1 MNVRTV
7 LVMTAV
13 AAVSLTSASLAGCS
27 AKKSDESQG
36 SAPAGAQVSVTA
48 TDTTCELSATEGST
62 GATTFAVTN
71 NGTKAT
77 ELYVYTKDGS
87 VLAEVENVS
96 PGLKRDLIVDL
107 TEPGTYKLACKP
119 GGVGDGIRAD
129 FTVKG

>member
-7 LVMTAV
+7 IVVAAV
-13 AAVSLTSASLAGCS
+13 AAVSLAGCS

-36 SAPAGAQVSVTA
+36 SAPAGTPVSVTA
-48 TDTTCELSATEGST
+48 TDTTCELSVTEGAAGT
-62 GATTFAVTN
+62 TTFAVTN

-77 ELYVYTKDGS
+77 ELYVYNKDGS

-96 PGLKRDLIVDL
+96 PGLKRELAVDL
-107 TEPGTYKLACKP
+107 TEAGTYKLACKP

>member
-1 MNVRTV
+1 MNVRNV
-7 LVMTAV
+7 IVMTAV
-13 AAVSLTSASLAGCS
+13 AALSLVGCS

-36 SAPAGAQVSVTA
+36 SAPAGTQVSVTA

>member
-7 LVMTAV
+7 VVVAAV
-13 AAVSLTSASLAGCS
+13 AAVSLAGCS
-27 AKKSDESQG
+27 AKKADESQG

-48 TDTTCELSATEGST
+48 TDTTCELSATEGAT
-62 GATTFAVTN
+62 GTTTFAVTN
-71 NGTKAT
+71 NGTKVT
-77 ELYVYTKDGS
+77 ELYVYNKDGS

-96 PGLKRDLIVDL
+96 PGLKRELAIDL

>member
-7 LVMTAV
+7 IVVAAV
-13 AAVSLTSASLAGCS
+13 AAVSLAGCS
-27 AKKSDESQG
+27 TKKSDESQG
-36 SAPAGAQVSVTA
+36 SAPAGTPVSVTA
-48 TDTTCELSATEGST
+48 TDTTCELSVTEGAAGT
-62 GATTFAVTN
+62 TTFAVTN

-77 ELYVYTKDGS
+77 ELYVYNKDGS

-96 PGLKRDLIVDL
+96 PGLKRELAVDL
-107 TEPGTYKLACKP
+107 TEAGTYKLACKP

>member
-13 AAVSLTSASLAGCS
+13 AALSLVGCS

-48 TDTTCELSATEGST
+48 TDTTCELSATEGAT
-62 GATTFAVTN
+62 GTTTFAVTN

-77 ELYVYTKDGS
+77 ELYVYTKDGG

-96 PGLKRDLIVDL
+96 PGLKRDLTVDL

-129 FTVKG
+129 FTVRG

>member
-13 AAVSLTSASLAGCS
+13 AALSLVGCS

-36 SAPAGAQVSVTA
+36 SAPAGTQVSVTA

>member
-1 MNVRTV
+1 MNVRNV
-7 LVMTAV
+7 IVMTAV
-13 AAVSLTSASLAGCS
+13 AALSLVGCS
-27 AKKSDESQG
+27 AKESDESQG
-36 SAPAGAQVSVTA
+36 SAPAGTQVSVTA
-48 TDTTCELSATEGST
+48 TDTTCELSATEGAT

-96 PGLKRDLIVDL
+96 PGLKRDLTVDL

-119 GGVGDGIRAD
+119 GGVADGIRAD
-129 FTVKG
+129 FTVRG

>member
-13 AAVSLTSASLAGCS
+13 AALPLAGCS
-27 AKKSDESQG
+27 VKESDESQG
-36 SAPAGAQVSVTA
+36 STPAGAPVSVTA
-48 TDTTCELSATEGST
+48 TDTTCELSATEGAT
-62 GATTFAVTN
+62 GATTFTVTN

-77 ELYVYTKDGS
+77 ELYVYTKDGG

-96 PGLKRDLIVDL
+96 PGLKRDLTVDL

>member
-7 LVMTAV
+7 VVMTAV
-13 AAVSLTSASLAGCS
+13 AAVSLASASLVGCS
-27 AKKSDESQG
+27 AKKSAESQG
-36 SAPAGAQVSVTA
+36 SAPAGTQVSVTA

-77 ELYVYTKDGS
+77 ELYVYTKDGG

-96 PGLKRDLIVDL
+96 PGLKRDLTVDL